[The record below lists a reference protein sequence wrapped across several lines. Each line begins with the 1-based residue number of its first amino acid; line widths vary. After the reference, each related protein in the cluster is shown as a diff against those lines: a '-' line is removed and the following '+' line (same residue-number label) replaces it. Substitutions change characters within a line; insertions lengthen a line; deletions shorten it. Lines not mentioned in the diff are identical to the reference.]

1 MLELLRRYSGPYRK
15 YFVVGPACKLIEV
28 LFDLF
33 TPLVIARMIDRGV
46 GARDVHAV
54 VMYGLLLVAMA
65 TLGILFTLVCQKMA
79 ALASQGMG
87 TVIRGELY
95 EHINELS
102 YAELDRFGTP
112 SLITRIT
119 NDVNQVQLAV
129 ALPADSLAVFGN
141 WLHGRSAAYRR
152 EARGYLPCFHAAHW
166 YCLLG
171 CDGALRAVFQA
182 DAAKARPHCAYLS

>member
-129 ALPADSLAVFGN
+129 AL
-141 WLHGRSAAYRR
+141 
-152 EARGYLPCFHAAHW
+152 
-166 YCLLG
+166 
-171 CDGALRAVFQA
+171 
-182 DAAKARPHCAYLS
+182 